1 MSRLLDYVLQFKQLL
16 PRGRL
21 WESLKDDPVLD
32 GYIKAECEED
42 VRIESRALNL
52 INETNPLKTFELLP
66 EWEAWAGLPEPCLAG
81 ESRTLK
87 QRQIVLHA
95 KLTRKG
101 GQSIDYYISLAA
113 DIGFEITIT
122 EFDPFSVESTVDET
136 ILSDDWAFAWQ
147 VNAPEETVTYFNAA
161 SDVDTALAFWGNELL
176 ECVITRYKP
185 AHTHVLFAY
194 GET

>member
-1 MSRLLDYVLQFKQLL
+1 MSRLADYVRQFMQLL

-21 WESLKDDPVLD
+21 WDSLPTDPVLSA
-32 GYIKAECEED
+32 YIEAEQAEI
-42 VRIESRALNL
+42 VRIEARATNL
-52 INETNPLKTFELLP
+52 MNETNPLTTFELLP

-81 ESRTLK
+81 ESRTLE
-87 QRQIVLHA
+87 QRQTALQA
-95 KLTRKG
+95 KLTRTG
-101 GQSIDYYISLAA
+101 GQSKAYYISLSAG
-113 DIGFEITIT
+113 IGFEITIT

-147 VNAPEETVTYFNAA
+147 VNAPEETVTYFNAS

-194 GET
+194 GDT

>member
-32 GYIKAECEED
+32 GYIEAECEED

-81 ESRTLK
+81 ESRTLE
-87 QRQIVLHA
+87 QRQIALHA

-101 GQSIDYYISLAA
+101 GQSIPYFISLAA

-122 EFDPFSVESTVDET
+122 EFQIHNMDSSVDDPFYDENW
-136 ILSDDWAFAWQ
+136 IFYWQ
-147 VNAPEETVTYFNAA
+147 VNAPAETITYKSVM
-161 SDVDTALAFWGNELL
+161 SDVDSALASWGNELL
-176 ECVITRYKP
+176 ECVITRYRP
-185 AHTHVLFAY
+185 AHTNVIFAY
-194 GET
+194 GE

>member
-21 WESLKDDPVLD
+21 WESLKDDLVLD
-32 GYIKAECEED
+32 GYIEAECEED

-81 ESRTLK
+81 ESRTLE
-87 QRQIVLHA
+87 QRQVALHA

-101 GQSIDYYISLAA
+101 GQSIPYFISLAA

-122 EFDPFSVESTVDET
+122 EFQIHNMDSSVDDPFYDENW
-136 ILSDDWAFAWQ
+136 IFYWQ
-147 VNAPEETVTYFNAA
+147 VNAPAETITYKSVM
-161 SDVDTALAFWGNELL
+161 SDVDSALASWGNELL
-176 ECVITRYKP
+176 ECVITRYRP
-185 AHTHVLFAY
+185 AHTNVIFAY
-194 GET
+194 GE